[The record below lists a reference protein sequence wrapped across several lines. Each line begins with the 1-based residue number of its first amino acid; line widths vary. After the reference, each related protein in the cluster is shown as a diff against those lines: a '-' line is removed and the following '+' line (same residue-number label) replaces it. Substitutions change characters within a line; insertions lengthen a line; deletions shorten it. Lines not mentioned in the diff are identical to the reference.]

1 MWSAIAPIDA
11 MPIERSR
18 RPIAAARITTAAR
31 RLLDASTL
39 CAIATVSTPGRAH
52 VNTAYFAWSRE
63 LDLVW
68 LSDPAARHS
77 RNVRANGSVAIAVFD
92 SNQIWGKPDRGIQ
105 LFGTAREL
113 PPTAAREAERIYAER
128 FPECRQADFEVYSL
142 YRFRPLRLKLFDERA
157 FGPGVFITARVR
169 SDGGVAWER
178 TEIYRE
184 RVVRPT

>member
-1 MWSAIAPIDA
+1 

-18 RPIAAARITTAAR
+18 RPIAAARIAAAAR

-39 CAIATVSTPGRAH
+39 CAIATVSSAGRAH

-68 LSDPAARHS
+68 LSDPHARHS
-77 RNVRANGSVAIAVFD
+77 RNVRANSSVAIAVFD

-105 LFGTAREL
+105 LFGSAREL
-113 PPTAAREAERIYAER
+113 PPKAAREAERIYAGR
-128 FPECRQADFEVYSL
+128 FPECGQDDFEWYRL
-142 YRFRPLRLKLFDERA
+142 YRFRPRRLKVFDERA
-157 FGPGVFITARVR
+157 LGGGVFIIARVR